1 MLKKI
6 TLFIALIISFG
17 NANAQLLKGDKFIG
31 GGLAFS
37 HSSFEQKNAGNVNT
51 AQPNSRTTFNF
62 FPQMGFLVS
71 DFLAVGGELSYS
83 RSKTKQQFFTGTGV
97 LDFSSTRNIYG
108 IAPFIKVYWQL
119 AKRAGFTLDTKTGVG
134 FGKEKNE
141 FDTNGFS
148 QPESDIFQIDIDI
161 RPQFYY
167 FITPRIGME
176 ASFGGLFY
184 QYQNLKVEDQGFGET
199 ETNQTN
205 FSSNFGSSLF
215 FSFKYY
221 FGKRFAESSKGESN

>member
-1 MLKKI
+1 MLKRI

-17 NANAQLLKGDKFIG
+17 NANAQLVKGDKFIG

-37 HSSFEQKNAGNVNT
+37 HSSFEQKNGGNVNT

-71 DFLAVGGELSYS
+71 DFLAIGGELSYT
-83 RSKTKQQFFTGTGV
+83 RSKTKQQFFTGNGV

-108 IAPFIKVYWQL
+108 IAPFMKVYWQL
-119 AKRAGFTLDTKTGVG
+119 AKRAGFTLDTKTGIG

-141 FDTNGFS
+141 FEN
-148 QPESDIFQIDIDI
+148 SDIFQIDIDI

-184 QYQNLKVEDQGFGET
+184 QYQNLKVDDQVL
-199 ETNQTN
+199 
-205 FSSNFGSSLF
+205 SLIHI
-215 FSFKYY
+215 
-221 FGKRFAESSKGESN
+221 